1 MSQDNTIRCHSC
13 GALLDASKVTC
24 PHCGA
29 SLEKPKK
36 QPYTLG
42 VIILGLAILTAYAP
56 SKSEFVEHISVS
68 FHEKINNSE
77 LSNNELAS
85 GLAKGMVNVL
95 LDYAV
100 NESNFYAFKI
110 FTLDMHL
117 ARAFN
122 KNIEDIKFLGIAGS
136 FIPLNKNKY
145 ENFLGN
151 RITKRESTEESNA
164 AEYKNNIPDIDST
177 ISGTYDLHHKAAIFI
192 DEVFNAMSANN
203 DVAIRVVEKYWAPV
217 VILDGHRVNKNNLA
231 SQKIEFFQKWPLR
244 NYVSNPTLQEI
255 ECDRVTQICKVEGLV
270 NWGLENYKGNKKL
283 KGSSEYEYSID
294 FSRDLPMITEETNR
308 VIQR

>member
-1 MSQDNTIRCHSC
+1 MNQNNTIRCDSC

-24 PHCGA
+24 PHCRA
-29 SLEKPKK
+29 SLEKPKN
-36 QPYTLG
+36 QPYALT
-42 VIILGLAILTAYAP
+42 VIILGLAILTACAP
-56 SKSEFVEHISVS
+56 SKSEFIEYISVG
-68 FHEKINNSE
+68 FHEKINNSD

-136 FIPLNKNKY
+136 FIPLNKSQY
-145 ENFLGN
+145 QNFLSN
-151 RITKRESTEESNA
+151 RITKRELTEESNA
-164 AEYKNNIPDIDST
+164 VEYKNNTPDIEST
-177 ISGTYDLHHKAAIFI
+177 ISGTFDLHQKAEIFI
-192 DEVFNAMSANN
+192 DEVFNSMSANN
-203 DVAIRVVEKYWAPV
+203 DVAIRVLEKYWAPI
-217 VILDGHRVNKNNLA
+217 VILDGNPVNKNNLA
-231 SQKIEFFQKWPLR
+231 SQKIDFFQKWPLR
-244 NYVSNPTLQEI
+244 NYISNRTLQEI

-270 NWGLENYKGNKKL
+270 NWSLENYKGNKKL

-294 FSRDLPMITEETNR
+294 FSRDSPMITEESNR
-308 VIQR
+308 VIRR